1 MDVSLIELIDKEVGE
16 PVQLRPVGF
25 GVTVQEYMTVKN
37 CSETIARTLLDKGIK
52 EGVLD
57 RKQMIA
63 GRGAP
68 LFVYFRTNDR
78 P

>member
-1 MDVSLIELIDKEVGE
+1 LDVSLIELIDKEVGE

-25 GVTVQEYMTVKN
+25 GATVKEYMTVKN
-37 CSETIARTLLDKGIK
+37 CSETLARNLLEKGVK

-57 RKQMIA
+57 RKQMIV

-68 LFVYFRTNDR
+68 LFVYFKKE
-78 P
+78 